1 MWICYCTRCESRVSQ
16 PDVAIGRART
26 VGCELLCFDCTQLRP
41 SPKPRPSAWR
51 RGSALRRR
59 RATKV
64 SIEPAPRRASRIF
77 FYCFLAGA
85 CLGYFLPLTW

>member
-16 PDVAIGRART
+16 PEVAIGRAQS
-26 VGCELLCFDCTQLRP
+26 VGCELFCYECAQLRSAP
-41 SPKPRPSAWR
+41 AVRPSALR

-59 RATKV
+59 PSTKA

-77 FYCFLAGA
+77 FYCFLVGA
-85 CLGYFLPLTW
+85 CLGYFLPLSW